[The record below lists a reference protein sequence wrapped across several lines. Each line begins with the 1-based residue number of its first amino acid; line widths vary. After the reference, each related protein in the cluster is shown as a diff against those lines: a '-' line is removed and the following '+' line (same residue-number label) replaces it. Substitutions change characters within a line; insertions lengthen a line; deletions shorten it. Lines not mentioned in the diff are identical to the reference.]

1 MHLIAYCE
9 NIVGCIKKNSIQN
22 TGRKTSVYFLSTGVW
37 QNKGKTCQILP
48 YIIYILYCRI
58 VFGMTKDTFRHVL
71 ALVASDLECHREN
84 MPAALRPPQK
94 LAIFLDFARTNGYH
108 RSVSTAEFNRISQ
121 SHATRIINHVARSIA
136 GLRERVSKIQFRI
149 GSSQ

>member
-1 MHLIAYCE
+1 
-9 NIVGCIKKNSIQN
+9 
-22 TGRKTSVYFLSTGVW
+22 
-37 QNKGKTCQILP
+37 
-48 YIIYILYCRI
+48 
-58 VFGMTKDTFRHVL
+58 MTKDTFRHVL

-121 SHATRIINHVARSIA
+121 PHATKIINHVAHSIA
-136 GLRERVSKIQFRI
+136 GLRERVGKKIITLIRFRTGNNLSKSRI
-149 GSSQ
+149 LATEGES